1 MVTYLGFFGTTRLNQ
16 SRPLG
21 CGKYC
26 IAESQWV
33 EPVDKRQMQIVRPL
47 AQQPWGKVCNRL
59 CRLSCQVDVG
69 EVELFEEGEAGKEEE
84 RGKSFS
90 FENFSRWLSVR
101 PEAWFRGEAV
111 EMPVQIITRFLQ
123 YQHFQEGD
131 YHDVTAMQE
140 RSLKKFSSYRL
151 YISFQG
157 SQSGLLID
165 QIECRM

>member
-1 MVTYLGFFGTTRLNQ
+1 M
-16 SRPLG
+16 
-21 CGKYC
+21 
-26 IAESQWV
+26 
-33 EPVDKRQMQIVRPL
+33 
-47 AQQPWGKVCNRL
+47 
-59 CRLSCQVDVG
+59 
-69 EVELFEEGEAGKEEE
+69 
-84 RGKSFS
+84 
-90 FENFSRWLSVR
+90 
-101 PEAWFRGEAV
+101 V

-165 QIECRM
+165 